1 MQNTSKSKGIVF
13 AILGIVL
20 ALLAGCALY
29 AASTMSFPIE
39 AIDKALFKDIRYDFN
54 GGSNASGKQ
63 ESSERLWSWEN
74 ATPPS
79 DVARDGHDLVSWTAN
94 AAQDGF
100 QAQWK
105 LSEYAITY
113 DLDYGE
119 LSPDEL
125 AYLPDFCTIESEPI
139 VLPQPTRYA
148 YTFAGWTL
156 DDGSHVE
163 EIDCSLVRSKIAVH
177 ANWERLDFIKSE
189 TIYLGD
195 QMTPVHYIY
204 SINSETAPDSTAGVW
219 QGVADVSD
227 GKPTYYIG
235 HNPGVFAPVES
246 FAEGSRF
253 AVCDDNGN
261 LGVYEVM
268 RTIVILY
275 EGTLW
280 TEELERNSM
289 PQGEY
294 ATLQTCRGDKVFMD
308 IYVAKRIDG

>member
-1 MQNTSKSKGIVF
+1 MPNKVLKECGISKAADKAMESMVSGEQLSFALDDSLVLSLGTQPSTENVVPGDVPVVDSSVAPHSPIPEYLGFSATTLLIDKF
-13 AILGIVL
+13 AIGFMDETFN
-20 ALLAGCALY
+20 ALL
-29 AASTMSFPIE
+29 
-39 AIDKALFKDIRYDFN
+39 
-54 GGSNASGKQ
+54 
-63 ESSERLWSWEN
+63 ERQKN
-74 ATPPS
+74 
-79 DVARDGHDLVSWTAN
+79 
-94 AAQDGF
+94 
-100 QAQWK
+100 
-105 LSEYAITY
+105 
-113 DLDYGE
+113 GE
-119 LSPDEL
+119 L
-125 AYLPDFCTIESEPI
+125 
-139 VLPQPTRYA
+139 VLPYGKD
-148 YTFAGWTL
+148 TFYRF
-156 DDGSHVE
+156 D
-163 EIDCSLVRSKIAVH
+163 RMH